1 MFEIY
6 SLGDGLF
13 MKRVLDGV
21 AMMSSSGFLLA
32 LGGFG
37 MLVGLL
43 LTGLKAIETGG
54 QKVELP
60 NLFVS
65 FLLILGMFS
74 IKVDTTLYALD
85 GAPGANTLQTYTVD
99 NVPFGVAAPAMVV
112 STIGKVI
119 TEKMQQAF
127 AVPGMEEFDVN
138 SGMFGN
144 TLKLLDMTRRW
155 DLDGLK
161 GTQSKVST
169 FKTNLRSY
177 YAECTIP
184 AIQRG
189 AIDQNAVMSAAN
201 PLSFHETDGG
211 IGFRDKWTS
220 VNYITST
227 GPAVLDC
234 DVAMERLIVDS
245 NDAGMESSFLNSAM
259 AMTDARSN
267 STDPTAAANSAF
279 AAIGAGTS
287 SIHNHVMA
295 SAIREIMD
303 EAVAGS
309 STLTPQDI
317 QAQLM
322 LIQGNRQRQDEWGAG
337 EIMFRKAMRPFMAF
351 LECIVFI
358 AAPFMAL
365 IAGMGT
371 FGQRVVG
378 KYFAVILWVTTWAP
392 MFAAVDLFQLTMVQ
406 HAVTAMER
414 LHAANHGVPLS
425 SIAGA
430 AALNSE
436 LTTWIAVGG
445 WMATLVPPMGYLL
458 LSGGAVAMTSF
469 AGRLSGGDHVNE
481 KMTSPDLAKM
491 GEVMNVSS
499 RMAHSGGAGTSMTG
513 VDNLGGSFNMGGSA
527 SASVESARSAM
538 ETASRTASTTLNS
551 AINSSLTSTQGVTTS
566 SGVTSQV
573 SDSIGDGTS
582 FTRGQSVG
590 SDVSDQS
597 SRDKKT
603 SDATNLDKNIGLSAN
618 GAGSASG
625 ESASRSGGNG
635 GAQGQG
641 KRGGQATGIV
651 SGGISSSNRQSSSED
666 SSFGNTSRLSDSE
679 RAGLDRVMK
688 AETAAQKVDMLGRM
702 AQEGSSAAQGILDSY
717 SKSQAAQDL
726 KSASENYSEADRM
739 SQTVSNLTGTSV
751 QDWSWQVSQRG
762 SGAVGEAV
770 AAAVDTGGAAAFQ
783 KNLSQVQD
791 WRGAGL
797 FAGDDNQ
804 ARAMAAGMTLAGNGA
819 GYYSTNSGS
828 EGDRFSALAELTNKY
843 SVGAAGASVGNA
855 SANAG
860 LQDSAPAY
868 GQATEATSGLSMS
881 NVPDAGAIRSAVS
894 GDIASGSGVDAGRV
908 NTGAG
913 GAANLGNRGERDD
926 FFNNNYGAAR
936 QDVQEGGRAALRE
949 NLNQG
954 VNTPDL
960 TYARSIGDFWG
971 AEGSNPSGLAI
982 FNGYMANGTDG
993 TIPQATGASGPV
1005 LQRDDDRAMVGD
1017 SGLTRYEELRR
1028 EIYAENGFSKN
1039 VADQDTVNVIAAARL
1054 LNESRSEFSNAYLTG
1069 SDADRVEA
1077 SMQNL
1082 SQHQKNAMFG
1092 GNPTT
1097 NDMMNVAG
1105 GGGFT
1110 GSGIGSAM
1118 VRESAAE
1125 RPLPKPIAE

>member
-21 AMMSSSGFLLA
+21 AMMSNEGFLLA

-37 MLVGLL
+37 MLIGLL
-43 LTGLKAIETGG
+43 LMGLKAIESGG

-65 FLLILGMFS
+65 FILILGMFS
-74 IKVDTTLYALD
+74 VKVDTTIYALD

-99 NVPFGVAAPAMVV
+99 NVPIGVAAPATIV

-127 AVPGMEEFDVN
+127 SVPGMEEFDVN
-138 SGMFGN
+138 SGQFGN

-155 DLDGLK
+155 DLGGLK

-189 AIDQNAVMSAAN
+189 AVDQNAVMAATN

-234 DVAMERLIVDS
+234 DTAMERLIVDS
-245 NDAGMESSFLNSAM
+245 NDAGMVGSFLNSAM

-267 STDPTAAANSAF
+267 STDPTGAANAAF
-279 AAIGAGTS
+279 SAIGAATS
-287 SIHNHVMA
+287 SIHSHVMA

-337 EIMFRKAMRPFMAF
+337 EVMFRKAMRPFMAF

-378 KYFAVILWVTTWAP
+378 KYFTIILWVTTWAP

-436 LTTWIAVGG
+436 LTTWISVGG

-469 AGRLSGGDHVNE
+469 AGRLGGGDHVNE

-491 GEVMNVSS
+491 GEVMSVGS
-499 RMAHSGGAGTSMTG
+499 RMSHSGGAGTAMTG
-513 VDNLGGSFNMGGSA
+513 VENLGGSFNIGSSA

-538 ETASRTASTTLNS
+538 ETASRTASTTLNN
-551 AINSSLTSTQGVTTS
+551 AINSSLSSTQSVSTT

-603 SDATNLDKNIGLSAN
+603 SDSTSLDKNIGLTSNGSGTASGG
-618 GAGSASG
+618 GAGGAG
-625 ESASRSGGNG
+625 EGGKG
-635 GAQGQG
+635 GGTG
-641 KRGGQATGIV
+641 KATSIV
-651 SGGISSSNRQSSSED
+651 QGGISTANRQTSSED
-666 SSFGNTSRLSDSE
+666 SSFGNSSKLSQSE
-679 RAGLDRVMK
+679 RAGLDRVLK
-688 AETAAQKVDMLGRM
+688 AESASQKVDMLGRM
-702 AQEGSSAAQGILDSY
+702 AQEGSSAAQSILDSY
-717 SKSQAAQDL
+717 TKSQASQDL
-726 KSASENYSEADRM
+726 KSASDQYSQAERM
-739 SQTVSNLTGTSV
+739 STTASNLTGTSV
-751 QDWSWQVSQRG
+751 QDWSWHVSQRG
-762 SGAVGEAV
+762 SGAVQDAV
-770 AAAVDTGGAAAFQ
+770 AAAVETGGSAAYQ
-783 KNLSQVQD
+783 KNLSQVQE
-791 WRGAGL
+791 WRGAG
-797 FAGDDNQ
+797 FFSGDDNQ

-819 GYYSTNSGS
+819 GYYSITPGS
-828 EGDRFSALAELTNKY
+828 EGDRFEALADLTNKY

-855 SANAG
+855 SSNAG
-860 LQDSAPAY
+860 LQDNAPVY
-868 GQATEATSGLSMS
+868 GQASQATSGLSMS
-881 NVPDAGAIRSAVS
+881 SIPNANGIRDAVTS
-894 GDIASGSGVDAGRV
+894 DIAAGSGVNADRV
-908 NTGAG
+908 TT
-913 GAANLGNRGERDD
+913 AADSASNMAQRDVRDD
-926 FFNNNYGAAR
+926 FFNNNYGASR
-936 QDVQEGGRAALRE
+936 QEVQEEGRGNLRE
-949 NLNQG
+949 SLNQG
-954 VNTPDL
+954 VKTPDL

-982 FNGYMANGTDG
+982 FNGYMANGRDG
-993 TIPQATGASGPV
+993 SIPEATGAGGPV
-1005 LQRDDDRAMVGD
+1005 LQRDEGRAIVGD

-1028 EIYAENGFSKN
+1028 EVTAESGFSKN
-1039 VADQDTVNVIAAARL
+1039 VTDADTVNVVAAARL
-1054 LNESRSEFSNAYLTG
+1054 LNESRGEFSNAYLTDA
-1069 SDADRVEA
+1069 DADRVEQ

-1082 SQHQKNAMFG
+1082 SQHQKNALFG
-1092 GNPTT
+1092 GDPTT
-1097 NDMMNVAG
+1097 NDMMNAAG

-1118 VRESAAE
+1118 VRESIDE
-1125 RPLPKPIAE
+1125 RPLPKPIGD

>member
-21 AMMSSSGFLLA
+21 AMMSNEGFLLA
-32 LGGFG
+32 LGSFG
-37 MLVGLL
+37 MLIGLL
-43 LTGLKAIETGG
+43 LMGLKAIESGG

-74 IKVDTTLYALD
+74 VKVDTTIYALD
-85 GAPGANTLQTYTVD
+85 GAPGANMLQTYTVD
-99 NVPFGVAAPAMVV
+99 NVPIGVAAPATIV

-127 AVPGMEEFDVN
+127 SVPGMEEFDVN
-138 SGMFGN
+138 SGQFGN
-144 TLKLLDMTRRW
+144 TLKMLDMTRRW
-155 DLDGLK
+155 DLAGLK
-161 GTQSKVST
+161 GSQSKVST

-189 AIDQNAVMSAAN
+189 ALDQDTVMSAAN

-220 VNYITST
+220 VNYLTST
-227 GPAVLDC
+227 GVTVLDC

-245 NDAGMESSFLNSAM
+245 NDAGMVSSFLNSAM

-267 STDPTAAANSAF
+267 STDPSSAANSAF

-337 EIMFRKAMRPFMAF
+337 EVMFRKAMRPFMAF

-378 KYFAVILWVTTWAP
+378 KYFTIILWVTTWAP

-414 LHAANHGVPLS
+414 LYAANHGVPLS

-436 LTTWIAVGG
+436 LTTWISVGG

-491 GEVMNVSS
+491 GEVMSVSS
-499 RMAHSGGAGTSMTG
+499 RMAHSGGAGSSMSG
-513 VDNLGGSFNMGGSA
+513 VENLGGSFQLGASA
-527 SASVESARSAM
+527 SANVESARSAM
-538 ETASRTASTTLNS
+538 ESASRTASTQLNS
-551 AINSSLTSTQGVTTS
+551 AISSALSSSQSVSTS

-590 SDVSDQS
+590 TDVTDQS
-597 SRDKKT
+597 SRDKKQ
-603 SDATNLDKNIGLSAN
+603 SDSTTLNKDIGLSAN
-618 GAGSASG
+618 GTSTAS
-625 ESASRSGGNG
+625 SGGKAGGGANG
-635 GAQGQG
+635 GGSGMSSA
-641 KRGGQATGIV
+641 ASIV
-651 SGGISSSNRQSSSED
+651 SGGIKVANRQSSSED
-666 SSFGNTSRLSDSE
+666 SSFGNSSKISESE
-679 RAGLDRVMK
+679 RAALDRVQK
-688 AETAAQKVDMLGRM
+688 AETASSKVEQLGRM
-702 AQEGSSAAQGILDSY
+702 AQEGSSIAKSILDSY
-717 SKSQAAQDL
+717 TKSQAAQDMQ
-726 KSASENYSEADRM
+726 SASSQYSEAERM
-739 SQTVSNLTGTSV
+739 STTASNLTGTSV
-751 QDWSWQVSQRG
+751 QDWSWHVSQRG
-762 SGAVGEAV
+762 NGAVSEAV
-770 AAAVDTGGAAAFQ
+770 AAAVDTAGASAYQ
-783 KNLSQVQD
+783 RNLGQVQD
-791 WRGAGL
+791 WRANGL

-804 ARAMAAGMTLAGNGA
+804 VRAMAAGMTLAGNGA
-819 GYYSTNSGS
+819 GYYATTVGS
-828 EGDRFSALAELTNKY
+828 EGERFAALAELTNKY
-843 SVGAAGASVGNA
+843 SVGAAGGQVGSA
-855 SANAG
+855 DANAG
-860 LQDSAPAY
+860 LMDSAPAY
-868 GQATEATSGLSMS
+868 GQATQAASGLSMS
-881 NVPDAGAIRSAVS
+881 SIPDAGAIRSAVTS
-894 GDIASGSGVDAGRV
+894 DIAAGSGVNAERV
-908 NTGAG
+908 SNASQGASD
-913 GAANLGNRGERDD
+913 LGHREARDD
-926 FFNNNYGAAR
+926 FFNNNFGAAR
-936 QDVQEGGRAALRE
+936 QEVQEEGRGLVRE

-954 VNTPDL
+954 VKTPDL

-971 AEGSNPSGLAI
+971 AEGANPSGLAI
-982 FNGYMANGTDG
+982 YNEYMANGKDG
-993 TIPQATGASGPV
+993 SIPEASGSSGPV
-1005 LQRDDDRAMVGD
+1005 LQRDDSRAMVGD
-1017 SGLTRYEELRR
+1017 SGLTRFEELRR
-1028 EIYAENGFSKN
+1028 EVNAESGFSKN
-1039 VADQDTVNVIAAARL
+1039 VADQDTVNVVAAARL
-1054 LNESRSEFSNAYLTG
+1054 LNESRGEFSNAYLTG
-1069 SDADRVEA
+1069 EDADRVEA

-1082 SQHQKNAMFG
+1082 SQAQKNALFG
-1092 GNPTT
+1092 GTPTT

-1110 GSGIGSAM
+1110 EAGVGSAM
-1118 VRESAAE
+1118 VRESTNE
-1125 RPLPKPIAE
+1125 RPLPKPIGD